1 MHTNGHHSSDSG
13 FPALVEGVVEAANPK
28 GVRVRG
34 EWFNASQFKPVAL
47 PEVGE
52 YVRLNVDAKRFIS
65 AVEVVKPA
73 HDDGVAT
80 PAVLSDRDE
89 RIARLAVLKAAAEF
103 GASRPD
109 LKSADVLKIA
119 DAWLAWINS

>member
-1 MHTNGHHSSDSG
+1 MMHTNGHHSSDQG
-13 FPALVEGVVEAANPK
+13 FPSLVEGVVEAANPK

-65 AVEVVKPA
+65 AVEVVKAA
-73 HDDGVAT
+73 HDDAQT

-119 DAWLAWINS
+119 DAWLAWINH